1 MIELREPEI
10 VGGTCDNV
18 EVTLL
23 GDEKS
28 YSVQSIFVVLEL
40 QEGRG
45 TEGGSGWL
53 LTSLREVAREERL
66 KARDAMV
73 AEAVCPVQDAK
84 NSCS

>member
-1 MIELREPEI
+1 
-10 VGGTCDNV
+10 
-18 EVTLL
+18 
-23 GDEKS
+23 
-28 YSVQSIFVVLEL
+28 
-40 QEGRG
+40 
-45 TEGGSGWL
+45 L